1 MTKKVEW
8 YHSFIDRKYKPKKT
22 DLKVL
27 FYFEPAGGMSVK
39 EAVGRIAS
47 ESSTGTW
54 TTLFKLPAG
63 MKKLMATA
71 YKVEGNYVEDETL
84 QYIID
89 IFKELLRSQNLI
101 INKLSKS
108 IIDIELYTNLKEIDY
123 KLTDDDMF
131 HLIEAIKKECHAFIT
146 IDKEIINNI
155 KLSNHLLNYHKLQ
168 IIELI

>member
-1 MTKKVEW
+1 MRKDYVDSCVFLGFVLEKDQKCKDYINTIGYKNRNIGIISHFVISEI
-8 YHSFIDRKYKPKKT
+8 FI
-22 DLKVL
+22 
-27 FYFEPAGGMSVK
+27 
-39 EAVGRIAS
+39 
-47 ESSTGTW
+47 
-54 TTLFKLPAG
+54 KLIT
-63 MKKLMATA
+63 MINKD
-71 YKVEGNYVEDETL
+71 KVEGNYVEDETL

>member
-1 MTKKVEW
+1 MRKDYVDSCVFLGFVLEKDQKCKDYINTIGYKNRNIGIISHFVVSEIFIKLITMIHNKDKVE
-8 YHSFIDRKYKPKKT
+8 R
-22 DLKVL
+22 
-27 FYFEPAGGMSVK
+27 
-39 EAVGRIAS
+39 
-47 ESSTGTW
+47 
-54 TTLFKLPAG
+54 
-63 MKKLMATA
+63 
-71 YKVEGNYVEDETL
+71 NYVEDETL

-168 IIELI
+168 IIELK

>member
-1 MTKKVEW
+1 MRKDYVDSCVFLGFVLEKDQKCKDYINTIGYKNRNIGIISHFVISEI
-8 YHSFIDRKYKPKKT
+8 FI
-22 DLKVL
+22 
-27 FYFEPAGGMSVK
+27 
-39 EAVGRIAS
+39 
-47 ESSTGTW
+47 
-54 TTLFKLPAG
+54 KLIT
-63 MKKLMATA
+63 MINKD
-71 YKVEGNYVEDETL
+71 KVEGNYVEDETL

-168 IIELI
+168 IIELK